1 MRFVSRFFDTN
12 DREVSRVQPL
22 IDEINELEDEFAA
35 LSDTEIRERI
45 DVLKAEIHEVAEGE
59 EPSDD
64 ELHHAD
70 SERRSDLR
78 KARRKRENEAIT
90 ASLDDIIPEVFAAAR
105 EASKRTLGMRHFDV
119 QLIGG
124 VVLHQGKIAEM
135 KTGEGKTLVPT
146 LALTLNG
153 LTGRGAHLV
162 TVNDYLARR
171 DAQWMGLST
180 TSSGCRSASSPMT
193 RATCSSR
200 AFRRPTSD
208 SSTSVR

>member
-22 IDEINELEDEFAA
+22 I
-35 LSDTEIRERI
+35 
-45 DVLKAEIHEVAEGE
+45 HEVNEGE
-59 EPSDD
+59 EPSED

-78 KARRKRENEAIT
+78 KARRKRENEAING
-90 ASLDDIIPEVFAAAR
+90 ALDDVIPEVFAAAR

-135 KTGEGKTLVPT
+135 KTGEGKTLV
-146 LALTLNG
+146 
-153 LTGRGAHLV
+153 
-162 TVNDYLARR
+162 
-171 DAQWMGLST
+171 
-180 TSSGCRSASSPMT
+180 
-193 RATCSSR
+193 
-200 AFRRPTSD
+200 
-208 SSTSVR
+208 